1 MCATSQNI
9 TIQMRDVGVWGGG
22 GNIRPSIVDEKE
34 PLEEYKGEE
43 LGDFEE
49 DKEKRKEEEEE
60 EEEEHERK
68 DGLVSR
74 S

>member
-1 MCATSQNI
+1 M
-9 TIQMRDVGVWGGG
+9 
-22 GNIRPSIVDEKE
+22 SIVDEKE

-43 LGDFEE
+43 MELGDFEE
-49 DKEKRKEEEEE
+49 IQQLEYMLGQKEDKEERKEEE

>member
-1 MCATSQNI
+1 M
-9 TIQMRDVGVWGGG
+9 
-22 GNIRPSIVDEKE
+22 SIVDEKE

-43 LGDFEE
+43 MELGDLEEIQQLEYMLGQKE
-49 DKEKRKEEEEE
+49 DKEERKEERKE

>member
-22 GNIRPSIVDEKE
+22 GNISIVDEKE

-43 LGDFEE
+43 MELGDFEE
-49 DKEKRKEEEEE
+49 I
-60 EEEEHERK
+60 
-68 DGLVSR
+68 
-74 S
+74 

>member
-22 GNIRPSIVDEKE
+22 GNIRLSIVDEKE
-34 PLEEYKGEE
+34 PLEEYKGEKME

-49 DKEKRKEEEEE
+49 I
-60 EEEEHERK
+60 
-68 DGLVSR
+68 
-74 S
+74 

>member
-22 GNIRPSIVDEKE
+22 GNISIVDEKK

-43 LGDFEE
+43 MELGDFEE
-49 DKEKRKEEEEE
+49 I
-60 EEEEHERK
+60 
-68 DGLVSR
+68 
-74 S
+74 